1 MKNCQKK
8 VKKINIETEVEKLVE
23 EINNLKEQIK
33 VQQQEINTLNDK
45 LKAESDSSNLI
56 KQMFRRLEPTP
67 TKMTR
72 RE

>member
-23 EINNLKEQIK
+23 ENNNLKEQIK

-56 KQMFRRLEPTP
+56 KQMFG
-67 TKMTR
+67 
-72 RE
+72 